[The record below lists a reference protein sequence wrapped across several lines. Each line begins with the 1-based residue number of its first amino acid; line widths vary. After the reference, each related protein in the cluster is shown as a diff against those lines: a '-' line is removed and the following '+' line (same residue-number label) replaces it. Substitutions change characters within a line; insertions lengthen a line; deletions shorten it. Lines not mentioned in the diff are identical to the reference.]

1 MTNRSP
7 KSGQRTAICHFSLVI
22 CHFLSLRSQR
32 LCGEIR
38 FGCGWAALCSSV
50 VSFILLVA
58 DNFSQSLAALLDS
71 HLLILSK
78 LWDCH
83 LFGDQRGYN
92 CPLCLS
98 FPERGWVRTRSP
110 SPSGRAEWER
120 FIARPTRAWGAALP
134 SRYCRATGRKTRSG
148 SCGSRGRP
156 GLSPV

>member
-50 VSFILLVA
+50 VSFILFVA

-92 CPLCLS
+92 CPAMPLVS
-98 FPERGWVRTRSP
+98 GTRLGP
-110 SPSGRAEWER
+110 YEIAE
-120 FIARPTRAWGAALP
+120 PLGAGGMGEV
-134 SRYCRATGRKTRSG
+134 YRATDTR
-148 SCGSRGRP
+148 
-156 GLSPV
+156 L

>member
-1 MTNRSP
+1 MTGNEAHSLSIASRP
-7 KSGQRTAICHFSLVI
+7 HTAEGREPQIH
-22 CHFLSLRSQR
+22 
-32 LCGEIR
+32 
-38 FGCGWAALCSSV
+38 
-50 VSFILLVA
+50 
-58 DNFSQSLAALLDS
+58 AALLDS

-120 FIARPTRAWGAALP
+120 FIARPTRAWGVALP
-134 SRYCRATGRKTRSG
+134 SRYCRATGAKLGAEAAVREGGQDCRRSE
-148 SCGSRGRP
+148 S
-156 GLSPV
+156 